1 MTKQTILTGI
11 KPTGRPHL
19 GNYLGMIKP
28 ALDLMAQSDGEGYL
42 FLANIHAIGG
52 VADAKRMT
60 ELTYE
65 LAAVLLGCG
74 LDVKKNVLFRE
85 SDIPEISE
93 LNTFLMHVTP
103 KGLMDRAHAY
113 KASVDA
119 NRERGVDPDE
129 GVGMGLYTYPIL
141 MAADIFSVDGTHVP
155 VGKDQIQHVEFARDI
170 AGYFNNTFGQTIT
183 VPQHVVQPDVAVV
196 PGLDGRKMSK
206 SYDNVVP
213 IFATPAEIE
222 KATKKI
228 VTDSALPAD
237 KKDPETSNIYQIYKA
252 IASKEDAAVL
262 AQRFRDGG
270 LGYGDAKKILAERII
285 AEFGGKFAAYE
296 RYMNDRAAIDAI
308 LADGAARTR
317 AKARAVVDRVRAA
330 MGV

>member
-1 MTKQTILTGI
+1 
-11 KPTGRPHL
+11 
-19 GNYLGMIKP
+19 
-28 ALDLMAQSDGEGYL
+28 MAKGDGEGYL
-42 FLANIHAIGG
+42 FIANIHAIGG

-60 ELTYE
+60 EQTYE

-74 LDVKKNVLFRE
+74 LDVQKNVLFRE

-93 LNTFLMHVTP
+93 LNTFMMHVTP

-113 KASVDA
+113 KATVDA
-119 NRERGVDPDE
+119 NRERGVDVDE

-141 MAADIFSVDGTHVP
+141 MAADIFAVDGTHVP
-155 VGKDQIQHVEFARDI
+155 VGKDQVQHVEFARDI

-213 IFATPAEIE
+213 IFGAPEDIL

-228 VTDSALPAD
+228 VTDSAAPAD
-237 KKDPETSNIYQIYKA
+237 VKDPEASTIYQIYKA
-252 IASKEDAAVL
+252 IAPKDDAVAF
-262 AQRFRDGG
+262 AKRFTDGG
-270 LGYGDAKKILAERII
+270 LGYGEAKTILADRII
-285 AEFGGKFAAYE
+285 AEFGGKFASYE
-296 RYMNDRAAIDAI
+296 RYLNDRAAIDKI

-317 AKARAVVDRVRAA
+317 AKARIVVDRVRKA